1 MFYLRTILMVLI
13 GIRMLMPPGICVC
26 KWNSPAA
33 RFLVALW
40 QSDRQVPAQED
51 REDDDAPGCPA
62 SPLAV
67 GMGVKPPSEPL
78 LPPDLSL
85 DPPPPTES
93 AQPFFSVWTDIAA
106 SAPSNHSHSPL
117 YVTLR
122 ALLI

>member
-1 MFYLRTILMVLI
+1 MLQLRTILMVLI

-40 QSDRQVPAQED
+40 QSDRQVPAEEE
-51 REDDDAPGCPA
+51 RDDDDSPGCPA

-78 LPPDLSL
+78 LPPHLSL
-85 DPPPPTES
+85 DPPPSES
-93 AQPFFSVWTDIAA
+93 TQPFSSVWSDAVD
-106 SAPSNHSHSPL
+106 SVRFDHPSSPL

-122 ALLI
+122 ILLI